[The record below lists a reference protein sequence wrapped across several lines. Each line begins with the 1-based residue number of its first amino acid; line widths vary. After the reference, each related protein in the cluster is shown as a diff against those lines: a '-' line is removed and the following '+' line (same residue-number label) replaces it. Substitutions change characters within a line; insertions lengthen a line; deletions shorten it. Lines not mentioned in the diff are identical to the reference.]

1 MNKISLRWRITITMG
16 ILVLLASILLTVFS
30 IQNAT
35 NNFIM
40 PLMYPSVNMELEKE
54 NQNIA
59 MQHDVANNLN
69 LPDGTFYTQ
78 EIDMTI
84 ENAKQSFSTSSY
96 LCMAIVTIGS
106 MIIAYYLAGHAMQ
119 PISKMNRE
127 ISLIENNTLSK
138 RVSVVQTK
146 DEIENLA
153 LSFNGLLERLEQGFE
168 REKQFSANV
177 AHELKTP
184 LATIITSAQVLKLND
199 QTTIEEYR
207 ENMDITLQ
215 SAKRLTEVVEGL
227 LMLCRKD
234 RELSIDVVDSREIF
248 YEIQKELSA
257 LYSDKKLDIKY
268 DLNIDTLEVN
278 YLLIYRAFFNLIEN
292 AHKYA
297 EQNGK
302 IAISSHVEG
311 NNSVF
316 CISNTGMSISKEDI
330 KHIFEPFYRA
340 DKSRA
345 RKIAGAGLGLAIA
358 KEIFNI
364 HNATI
369 TIDSEKSNGTI
380 VEVRF
385 KKS

>member
-1 MNKISLRWRITITMG
+1 MNRISLRWRITITMG
-16 ILVLLASILLTVFS
+16 MLVLLASILLTVFS

-35 NNFIM
+35 SNFIM
-40 PLMYPSVNMELEKE
+40 PLTHPSVNMGLEKE
-54 NQNIA
+54 NQNIT
-59 MQHDVANNLN
+59 MQHDIANNLN

-106 MIIAYYLAGHAMQ
+106 MIVAYYLAGHAMQ

-138 RVSVVQTK
+138 RVSVAQTK

-199 QTTIEEYR
+199 QTTLEEYR

-215 SAKRLTEVVEGL
+215 SAKRLTEVAEGL

-248 YEIQKELSA
+248 YEIQKELST

-297 EQNGK
+297 EQNGE
-302 IAISSHVEG
+302 IIISSHAEG
-311 NNSVF
+311 NHSVF
-316 CISNTGMSISKEDI
+316 YISNTGMGISKEDMN
-330 KHIFEPFYRA
+330 HIFEPFYRA

-358 KEIFNI
+358 KEIFDI
-364 HNATI
+364 YDATI
-369 TIDSEKSNGTI
+369 TIDSEKNNGTR